1 MTISRM
7 TETFRGS
14 LDRGERRA
22 DAWTTFSRVER
33 TCRLAVRIQ
42 KLGLFVGRALGRE
55 LCRLSQ
61 MDGRDG
67 QNRPNDTTQNRTG
80 VIQSLDLDVQKLS
93 KRWSLMNSFV
103 VV

>member
-22 DAWTTFSRVER
+22 EAWTTFCRAER
-33 TCRLAVRIQ
+33 TCRLAIRIQ
-42 KLGLFVGRALGRE
+42 VLGLFVGKALGKR

-61 MDGRDG
+61 TDGRDG
-67 QNRPNDTTQNRTG
+67 QNRPNEMTLTGRG
-80 VIQSLDLDVQKLS
+80 VIQSLDLEVQKLS
-93 KRWSLMNSFV
+93 KQ
-103 VV
+103 